1 MKIAIAGQMA
11 SGKSTLANKMQEE
24 LMSLDYRVE
33 RHSLATKVK
42 EIGSNLF
49 GMVEKD
55 RKLLQQ
61 IGMKMREIRPDVW
74 IDYMNRTIDEDFAAD
89 KYDVAIV
96 DDVRFINEAEK
107 LSAQGWRIVRLH
119 IEEDLQRER
128 LKRTY
133 PDWEVHWDNRA
144 DPSETE
150 VSEIP
155 EDYIWLNIMASD
167 SDAVFDAIKMAWESE

>member
-1 MKIAIAGQMA
+1 MKIAIAGRMA
-11 SGKSTLANKMQEE
+11 SGKTTLAKALAKHWEGE
-24 LMSLDYRVE
+24 ILSLGG
-33 RHSLATKVK
+33 KVK
-42 EIGSNLF
+42 EVGKDLF

-55 RKLLQQ
+55 RPLLQQ

-128 LKRTY
+128 LERTY

-150 VSEIP
+150 VSQIP